1 MSYLAQAR
9 LASDSD
15 LLARVTAC
23 AATENIP
30 APDEWA
36 YRHRWVLSAQPGW
49 AAAYAS
55 ALESAVESPGAEASV
70 ISDGMILAAVQSIT
84 AAQAE

>member
-23 AATENIP
+23 AATEATP

-55 ALESAVESPGAEASV
+55 ALESEVGAPGADASV
-70 ISDGMILAAVQSIT
+70 ISDAMILSAVQSIT
-84 AAQAE
+84 AAPAE